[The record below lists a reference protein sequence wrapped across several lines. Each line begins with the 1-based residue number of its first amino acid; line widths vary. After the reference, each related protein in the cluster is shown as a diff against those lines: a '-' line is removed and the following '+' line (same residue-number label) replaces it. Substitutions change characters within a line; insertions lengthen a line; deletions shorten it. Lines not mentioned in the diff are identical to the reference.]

1 MNWEILN
8 MVLSLNERRERAVLP
23 LELALKAAVSN
34 SDKDDCMMAVI
45 AHKNGFN
52 INTFRSSLNP
62 TTPTHKANIYH
73 LEAVLSETQDA
84 RIMDSICAIHG
95 NAAWFELPKHENLN
109 IADFVM
115 KIGKLAREQ
124 GDLSQS
130 IATAIGDGVVSK
142 DELAIIQKD
151 VMDLIR
157 VALTLLAMVE
167 QQHEQ
172 VV

>member
-1 MNWEILN
+1 MQLTSTQRLERT
-8 MVLSLNERRERAVLP
+8 VLSLSM
-23 LELALKAAVSN
+23 ALKAAVYRQN
-34 SDKDDCMMAVI
+34 DDSIMAII
-45 AHKNGFN
+45 AEKNGFN

-157 VALTLLAMVE
+157 VALTLFAMVE

-172 VV
+172 VI